1 MTRALLSVSDKT
13 GLLALAKAFQQNHI
27 QIISTGGTARYL
39 AEQGIACEAVSDI
52 THFPEMMEGRVKT
65 LHPAIHGGILARRGI
80 DDVVLQE
87 YRIPFI
93 DFVVVNLYPFQKTI
107 QSPDTTLATA
117 IENMDVGG
125 PAMIRAAAKN
135 HAFVTVV
142 VDPAD
147 YPLLIEA
154 LPTVPDTLKQSLAVK
169 AFAHTATYDATIAEY
184 LATQYQT
191 PAFPSELA
199 LPFQRCVSLRY
210 GENPHQQACLYQ
222 DKMPVTPN
230 LPMATQHQGLP
241 LSYNNMVDGD
251 AALQCL
257 LAFQS
262 PACVIVKHAN
272 PCGVAL
278 GQDALEAYQKAF
290 SADPTSAFGGIV
302 AFNTLLDEPLVHFI
316 LKNQFVEILLAPS
329 FTQAA
334 LEAAHLKPNVRLLSF
349 GTPYRSRTQL
359 EYKRILGGLLVQ
371 TEDSDIAPVFKC
383 VTQREP
389 TSSEL
394 KEAYF
399 AWQVCRFV
407 KSNAIVITNHQQT
420 LGIGAG
426 QMSRVMSVRIACL
439 QAQEHGFSVEG
450 ATLASDAF
458 FPFSDNIDRMQ
469 EAGITCVVQ
478 PGGSKKDAEVI
489 ATANQYNMAMLF
501 TGTRH
506 FKH

>member
-1 MTRALLSVSDKT
+1 MTRALISVSDKT
-13 GLLALAKAFQQNHI
+13 GLLELAKALQHHHI
-27 QIISTGGTARYL
+27 HIISTGGTARYL
-39 AEQGIACEAVSDI
+39 TDHGIVCEAVSDI

-80 DDVVLQE
+80 DDATLLE
-87 YRIPFI
+87 HHIPFI
-93 DFVVVNLYPFQKTI
+93 DFVIVNLYPFHQTI
-107 QSPDTTLATA
+107 QSPNATLTTA
-117 IENMDVGG
+117 IENIDVGG

-142 VDPAD
+142 VDPTD
-147 YPLLIEA
+147 YSLLIEA
-154 LPTVPDTLKQSLAVK
+154 LPQVPDTLKQTFAAK
-169 AFAHTATYDATIAEY
+169 AFSHTATYDATIAGY
-184 LATQYQT
+184 LADHYQT
-191 PAFPSELA
+191 PLFPAELA
-199 LPFQRCVSLRY
+199 LPFQKCASLRY

-222 DKMPVTPN
+222 DKRPVTPC

-241 LSYNNMVDGD
+241 LSYNNIADGD

-257 LAFQS
+257 LAFQT

-302 AFNTLLDEPLVHFI
+302 ALNTPLDESLVRFI

-349 GTPYRSRTQL
+349 GTPYRSHVQL
-359 EYKRILGGLLVQ
+359 DYKRILGGLLVQ
-371 TEDSDIAPVFKC
+371 TEDTDVALTFQT

-389 TSSEL
+389 TSAEF
-394 KEAYF
+394 KEAHF

-407 KSNAIVITNHQQT
+407 KSNAIVIANHHQT

-439 QAQEHGFSVEG
+439 QAQENGFSVEG

-458 FPFSDNIDRMQ
+458 FPFPDNIEKMH

-478 PGGSKKDAEVI
+478 PGGSKKDADVI
-489 ATANQYNMAMLF
+489 EAANQRGIAMIF
-501 TGTRH
+501 TGMRH